1 MEQSEAEK
9 FVGNH
14 VEIHT
19 VDGHRI
25 KAYLHGVGYRGV
37 RLLVNGTREH
47 GPDLADIIAI
57 KLGAHR
63 KDGQ

>member
-1 MEQSEAEK
+1 MEQHEAEK

-19 VDGHRI
+19 IDGRRI
-25 KAYLHGVGYRGV
+25 KAYLHGVGYRGT
-37 RLLVNGTREH
+37 RLLVNGMREH
-47 GPDLADIIAI
+47 GPDLADITVI

-63 KDGQ
+63 KGDK